1 MTPKFFTLLA
11 GLLPLAL
18 PSAGHAEQADRRPN
32 VLFIAVDDLKPMLGC
47 YGDTVIKTPNIDRL
61 ASHGTVFLNAHCQQ
75 AICGPSR
82 ASLLTGLRPDATG
95 IYDLQTKIRALTP
108 DVVTLP
114 QYFKNNGYQ
123 SVGLGKIFDPRNVEG

>member
-61 ASHGTVFLNAHCQQ
+61 ASHGTVFLKLLHTGHLLLRCLADIYGLYPECAGDQQ
-75 AICGPSR
+75 PLGR
-82 ASLLTGLRPDATG
+82 TVAS
-95 IYDLQTKIRALTP
+95 
-108 DVVTLP
+108 
-114 QYFKNNGYQ
+114 
-123 SVGLGKIFDPRNVEG
+123 E